1 MAASIDYG
9 SIIKRS
15 WFLVRKYK
23 WLWVYGL
30 VLAVFGGG
38 GGSGSSSSGG
48 SSSNSTNSNFI
59 KNIPSDTK
67 GLEQKGQQVLGDATT
82 AISQWAAHVSPGVWI
97 LLGLVVVLL
106 IIVAVAIS
114 IVVVNWAKAG
124 LIYGLHE
131 ANQDK
136 DVNLPS
142 TSTQAIGKIKPLFKF
157 GLIQL
162 GLFILLLL
170 GLGLGGGVLA
180 FLWFVL
186 SFSKIV
192 AVILVAL
199 LGMALIIT
207 FIILMVIFSMVG
219 IYADRLIVLHGYS
232 SWLAWK
238 KSFSLTKK
246 SFLSIVVMGIINSI
260 VGCASGCLSIL
271 VLGIVLAIP
280 GFLLLMPVFS
290 KGISGVT
297 PGIVVGSG
305 IIIFIFVQFNL
316 LFRALFVVFNYSN
329 WNLFMDQAL
338 KEEQL

>member
-1 MAASIDYG
+1 MAVSIDYG

-38 GGSGSSSSGG
+38 GGGGSGSSSS
-48 SSSNSTNSNFI
+48 TNSNSI

-82 AISQWAAHVSPGVWI
+82 AISQWAAQVSPEVWI
-97 LLGLVVVLL
+97 LLGLAVVLL
-106 IIVAVAIS
+106 IIVGVVVS

-157 GLIQL
+157 SLIQF
-162 GLFILLLL
+162 GLFMLLLL
-170 GLGLGGGVLA
+170 GLGLGGGILA
-180 FLWFVL
+180 LLWFIL
-186 SFSKIV
+186 SFSKVV

-199 LGMALIIT
+199 LGMVLVIT
-207 FIILMVIFSMVG
+207 FIVLMVIFSMVG
-219 IYADRLIVLHGYS
+219 IYADRLIVLHGYT
-232 SWLAWK
+232 SWMAWK

-246 SFLSIVVMGIINSI
+246 SFLSIVVMGIINSL
-260 VGCASGCLSIL
+260 VGCVSGCLFIL

-280 GFLLLMPVFS
+280 GFLLLMPIFS
-290 KGISGVT
+290 KGIAGVT

>member
-1 MAASIDYG
+1 MAVSIDYG

-38 GGSGSSSSGG
+38 GGGGGGSSSS
-48 SSSNSTNSNFI
+48 TNSNSI

-82 AISQWAAHVSPGVWI
+82 VISQWAAQVSPEVWI
-97 LLGLVVVLL
+97 LLGLAVVLL
-106 IIVAVAIS
+106 IIVGVVVS

-157 GLIQL
+157 SLIQF
-162 GLFILLLL
+162 GLFMLLLL
-170 GLGLGGGVLA
+170 GLGLGGGILA
-180 FLWFVL
+180 LLWFIL

-199 LGMALIIT
+199 LGIALVIS

-219 IYADRLIVLHGYS
+219 IYADRLIVLHGHS
-232 SWLAWK
+232 SWVAWK

-246 SFLSIVVMGIINSI
+246 SFLSIVVMGMINSL
-260 VGCASGCLSIL
+260 VGCVSGCLFIL
-271 VLGIVLAIP
+271 ALGIVLAIP
-280 GFLLLMPVFS
+280 GFLLLMPIFS

-297 PGIVVGSG
+297 PGTVVGSG